1 MPVVAGAYLNPIQ
14 IATQATRYHPV
25 VVVKGGGQ
33 DPVRLQFAQLT
44 EREYPVKVKLGTSVL
59 DIIAPPIPIISE
71 YGLLRLRV
79 DDFEGS
85 TSGCGVNLT
94 IEDYVDAVVGEFS
107 ATLGAPTVSASG
119 AYGSNLVRAALA
131 RTLPA
136 PSFAALAQMGAI
148 AKLIIN
154 PPVPAPVFTAY
165 ANAGPAATDYL
176 NTTLPS
182 PVAAIVARLVNNIS
196 ATLSGTTNLPV
207 VSFQAIAS
215 ERFIEDVLSTVL
227 ASDLLNVITTI
238 KVNES
243 AVAADAVVAEMTA
256 ILRALANAVDTV
268 SVNGNFKLDLAD
280 GATARDNIAFG
291 FQLAIASSAQASVL
305 VEELMGLILYSTAI
319 AETVLNS
326 QLNGS
331 NQAVVTATVLDAA
344 VFGYLAALADTGDA
358 EVAVEQ
364 ALSAVELGIS
374 NADATAVVEDTQF
387 IVINTVDAGI
397 AADAATI
404 QQVLYNDLVSNGI
417 ATVAFFASGETYI
430 TYALNTVTAG
440 LSEYTDFNFNS
451 FARISNTY
459 YGAKDDGVYKLEG
472 DDYDGNP
479 IWSRVKTGLLEFG
492 TLDVKALHEVLLGYT
507 SDDQLVLKVIGTRD
521 GDKIERWYWLKP
533 QTANATRSGRI
544 KTAKGVRS
552 THFQLELVNRLGADF
567 SLDLVKV
574 WPLLTRKRS

>member
-119 AYGSNLVRAALA
+119 AYGPNVVRAALA
-131 RTLPA
+131 RVLPA
-136 PSFAALAQMGAI
+136 PAFVALAKMGAI
-148 AKLIIN
+148 AKLDIN
-154 PPVPAPVFTAY
+154 PLVPAPTFAAS
-165 ANAGPAATDYL
+165 ANAGPAATDFL
-176 NTTLPS
+176 SIKMPS
-182 PVAAIVARLVNNIS
+182 PVAAFVAKLVNNIN
-196 ATLSGTTNLPV
+196 ATIAGTTNAPV
-207 VSFQAIAS
+207 VGFSAIAS
-215 ERFIEDVLSTVL
+215 ERFIESVLSSVI
-227 ASDLLNVITTI
+227 ASDLLSVVSVLR
-238 KVNES
+238 VNES
-243 AVAADAVVAEMTA
+243 VVATDAIVTEMTA
-256 ILRALANAVDTV
+256 ILTALVRAVDTA
-268 SVNGNFKLDLAD
+268 SVNGNFKLSLAD
-280 GATARDNIAFG
+280 AATAKDNIAFG
-291 FQLAIASSAQASVL
+291 FQLALASSAQASVL
-305 VEELMGLILYSTAI
+305 VEELMGLILYSTAV
-319 AETVLNS
+319 AETVLES
-326 QLNGS
+326 QLDGT

-344 VFGYLAALADTGDA
+344 VFGYLAVLEDTGDA
-358 EVAVEQ
+358 LVAVEQ
-364 ALSAVELGIS
+364 SMEAIELGLS
-374 NADATAVVEDTQF
+374 TADATAIIDDTQF
-387 IVINTVDAGI
+387 VVINTVESVV
-397 AADAATI
+397 AADEASI
-404 QQVLYNDLVSNGI
+404 QQLLSNDLQSSGI
-417 ATVAFFASGETYI
+417 ATVSFFASGETYI
-430 TYALNTVTAG
+430 TYALNTVTLG

-451 FARISNTY
+451 FARISDAY
-459 YGAKDDGVYKLEG
+459 YGAKDDGIYKLEG

-479 IWSRVKTGLLEFG
+479 IWSRVKTGLLDFG
-492 TLDVKALHEVLLGYT
+492 DTQVKALHEVVLGYT

-521 GDKIERWYWLKP
+521 GDKIERWYRLNP